1 MSTPSS
7 LVARPLASSGTHFGN
22 VEVNHDIDLDH
33 RLKREGEAAFGLPE
47 IVSTLAYLMLD

>member
-1 MSTPSS
+1 M
-7 LVARPLASSGTHFGN
+7 ASSGTHFGN